1 MGIIGFIGVAA
12 FVGLNP
18 TASVISTEISG
29 FLTNNNVA
37 VLPLFLMMGSFAT
50 VAGIADDAYALA
62 YSLLS
67 RFRGGLAMAT
77 IAGCAGFGAVT
88 GSSVATAATIGRVAL
103 PQMLSRGYSPA
114 LSTGSIAA
122 GGTLGNLVP
131 PGSGPLVLFAL
142 LTEASIG
149 QLFVASVIPAVLVV
163 LAYLITVWVFVRF
176 HADAAPVAV
185 KLPPGEFTRALRGS
199 GPLMV
204 LFLGTLGGMYFGIV
218 TATEAA
224 AAGAVGAFLIAVAR
238 GKLRADKF
246 WSVMAEVTQ
255 VTAMIYMLIFG
266 ALAFAYFCELTGI
279 AAKATTFISTLNWPP
294 LLLIGIILFTFIGL
308 GTFMDS
314 YAVMIITIPIITP
327 LVLAAGYDIVWWG
340 IINLFVI
347 EIGAI
352 SPPFGLNMFVLKT
365 IGDVPL
371 KSIFYGSAWFCVAA
385 IITLIV
391 LALFPGLSLWL
402 PSTMSPA

>member
-1 MGIIGFIGVAA
+1 
-12 FVGLNP
+12 
-18 TASVISTEISG
+18 
-29 FLTNNNVA
+29 
-37 VLPLFLMMGSFAT
+37 
-50 VAGIADDAYALA
+50 
-62 YSLLS
+62 
-67 RFRGGLAMAT
+67 MAT

-103 PQMLSRGYSPA
+103 PQMISRGYSPA

-149 QLFVASVIPAVLVV
+149 QLFIASVIPAVLVII
-163 LAYLITVWVFVRF
+163 AYLIAICIFVRF
-176 HADAAPVAV
+176 HRQLRAASNESAAGRVHVQAI
-185 KLPPGEFTRALRGS
+185 GRC
-199 GPLMV
+199 GPLFI
-204 LFLGTLGGMYFGIV
+204 LFFGTLGGMYSGVV

-224 AAGAVGAFLIAVAR
+224 AVGAFGAFLIAIAR
-238 GKLRADKF
+238 GKLQAGKF
-246 WSVMAEVTQ
+246 WAVMAEVTQ

-266 ALAFAYFCELTGI
+266 ALIFAYFCELTGI
-279 AAKATTFISTLNWPP
+279 AAKAATFIGTLNWSP
-294 LLLIGIILFTFIGL
+294 LALITIILFTFVGL

-314 YAVMIITIPIITP
+314 YAVMIITIPIVTP

-340 IINLFVI
+340 VINLFVI

-371 KSIFYGSAWFCVAA
+371 KSIFYGSTWFCIAA
-385 IITLIV
+385 IITLAILV
-391 LALFPGLSLWL
+391 LFPATFALASFNDVAELTPCRLLAFRKQGPINPKEKLN
-402 PSTMSPA
+402 ARQ